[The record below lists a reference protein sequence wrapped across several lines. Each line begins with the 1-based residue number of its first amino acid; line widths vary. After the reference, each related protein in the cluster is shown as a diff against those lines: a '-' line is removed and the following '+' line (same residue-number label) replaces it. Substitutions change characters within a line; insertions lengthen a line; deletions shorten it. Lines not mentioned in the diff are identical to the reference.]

1 MVGAPDDPAIRI
13 AENESAFRR
22 ANETL
27 RSLFESNPE
36 ADSYPFLCECGD
48 SDCTVVVR
56 ASLEQYEA
64 VREDAARFLIAPG
77 HRQLDTERIVD
88 ETDEFLVI
96 ETTGPAGELA
106 RARWLTEA
114 R

>member
-1 MVGAPDDPAIRI
+1 DPVIRI

-27 RSLFESNPE
+27 RALFESNPE

-48 SDCTVVVR
+48 SHCTIVVR
-56 ASLEQYEA
+56 ASLEQYGA
-64 VREDAARFLIAPG
+64 VREHAARFLIAPG
-77 HRQLDTERIVD
+77 HMQLATEHVVD
-88 ETDEFLVI
+88 ETDEFQVI
-96 ETTGPAGELA
+96 EKGGPAGEIV